1 VLVVRY
7 GQLQK
12 RERYRPHSTSAG
24 GAAEGSQG
32 QALGAQPLDQV
43 RQTQPRPE
51 GALQPSPNMALVIFT
66 RATVAN
72 LQRFSVCQVLYAL
85 SGRVVLCDRTQG
97 RRAKRLPL
105 ATFCRASG
113 AG

>member
-1 VLVVRY
+1 MLVVRY

-24 GAAEGSQG
+24 GPAEGSQG

-43 RQTQPRPE
+43 RQTRPE

-66 RATVAN
+66 RATVAD

-85 SGRVVLCDRTQG
+85 SRRVVLCDRTQG